1 MASAD
6 SRDKKNKLKSRRC
19 EDINEFVALY
29 DWFYEWLKSRR
40 NLSVFKLQSFLE
52 SLKQQFLQIQYRVS
66 HAIFETL
73 SPPTE
78 CN

>member
-29 DWFYEWLKSRR
+29 DWFYE
-40 NLSVFKLQSFLE
+40 
-52 SLKQQFLQIQYRVS
+52 
-66 HAIFETL
+66 
-73 SPPTE
+73 
-78 CN
+78 